1 MTMKKLLGLVFLM
14 LVLISASLINT
25 TKPDTM
31 HTMEGTWELKSFY
44 LFDGKEITDT
54 VPVQDGYRQVKMY
67 YNDKIMWSR
76 TNPNDTIGR
85 FGFGTYV
92 ITDTELIET
101 IEYGD
106 YQMMQALDTVRNF
119 KFELRLADKYFSQI
133 TVDEEGYRTTSEN
146 YMRID

>member
-1 MTMKKLLGLVFLM
+1 MKKLFGLAFLM
-14 LVLISASLINT
+14 LILISASVI
-25 TKPDTM
+25 KSSEPSVM
-31 HTMEGTWELKSFY
+31 HTMEGTWELQSFY

-76 TNPNDTIGR
+76 TDPRDTVGR
-85 FGFGTYV
+85 FGYGTYV
-92 ITDTELIET
+92 ITETELTET

-106 YQMMQALDTVRNF
+106 YQMLQALDTIRDF
-119 KFELRLADKYFSQI
+119 SFELRLTDKYFSQI

-146 YMRID
+146 YKRID

>member
-1 MTMKKLLGLVFLM
+1 MKKIFGLVFLM
-14 LVLISASLINT
+14 LILVSATFINSNE
-25 TKPDTM
+25 PDAM
-31 HTMEGTWELKSFY
+31 HTMEGTWELQSFY
-44 LFDGKEITDT
+44 LFDGKNITDT
-54 VPVQDGYRQVKMY
+54 VPIQDGYRQIKMY

-92 ITDTELIET
+92 ITDNELIET

-119 KFELRLADKYFSQI
+119 KFELWLTDKLYSQI

-146 YMRID
+146 YKRID